1 MPQVQGK
8 CPNGDFF
15 YPDANTVNAEVSLPY
30 LKYYVQTNKQTN
42 NTNNTNKQH
51 KQLKQQKQE
60 ATQATHATN
69 KQTN

>member
-30 LKYYVQTNKQTN
+30 LKYYLQ
-42 NTNNTNKQH
+42 TNKQH
-51 KQLKQQKQE
+51 KQLKQHKEE
-60 ATQATHATN
+60 ATQATHTTN